1 MNFSIIFATTLKMN
15 ITNKNKDYIRIKG
28 ARMHNLKSIDLDI
41 PKKEFIVITG
51 VSGSG
56 KSSLAFD
63 TIYAEGQRRYVES
76 LSSYARQFLERI
88 EKPKLDKI
96 TGLSP
101 AIALEQKISSSN
113 PRSTV
118 GTKTEIYDYLK
129 LLFSRYGKI
138 YSPVSGKEVKK
149 DKISDI
155 IDDIKKQSEGDKL
168 IVLTRLENINSDN
181 IEQKIKSLINQNYN
195 RVFFQNQIIKLSE
208 LDINTISKFND
219 IHLVID
225 RIVCSNSE
233 EFLNRIADSL
243 ETAIFEGKGKCS
255 INNLT
260 KSKINEY
267 NTLLEADGIKFTNPD
282 TNFFSFNNPYGAC
295 KKCEGYGDIVGIDE
309 RLVIPN
315 TSLSLFDDAV
325 FPWKGK
331 KLKKYKSLFIK
342 NSVHHNFPIHK
353 PYFEL
358 SNEQKKLL
366 WDGSN
371 KLIGINNFFQKLE
384 AKLYK
389 IQNRVLLSRYRGK
402 TICNECNG
410 NRLNKEAGYVKI
422 NNKNIFDLINMALE
436 DLQSFMESIKMDNR
450 ITNEITS
457 RVKCLNDL
465 GLGYLTLN
473 RKSSSLSGGE
483 SQRINLATC
492 VGSNLTGSLYVLD
505 EPSIGL
511 HSHDTQQ
518 LIKIIKKLKNLG
530 NTVIVVEHDDEI
542 IKSADY
548 IIDIGPKAGSFGGE
562 IVAQGNLK
570 EIIKSNSLTAKYLK
584 SEINIEDSKNNNV
597 SKFYIKI
604 SGCRENN
611 LKNINV
617 EIPLNKLVTVSGVSG
632 SGKSTL
638 INKILYPSILNYLD
652 DYSVKPGD
660 FDNLSGNLEEIHFV
674 EYISQKAIGKSS
686 RSNPVTYIK
695 AYDEIRKLFSVQRES
710 KIRGYKPKHFSF
722 NVDGGRCETCKG
734 EGTNTVEMQFM
745 PDVNLVCDNCN
756 GKRFKKEILEIKV
769 SDKNIA
775 DILDYTV
782 DDAINFFNEIEEKK
796 IAEKLIV
803 LQKVGLGY
811 IKLGQSSSTLSGGEA
826 QRVKLAFFLSMKNKS
841 KNGLFMFDEPTTGLH
856 FDDINKLMKSINEL
870 IEKGNSVI
878 IIEHNLDVIKSSD
891 HIIDLGPYGGYKG
904 GELVFQGNIDKLLK
918 SNTITAKSLK
928 KSLN

>member
-1 MNFSIIFATTLKMN
+1 MN
-15 ITNKNKDYIRIKG
+15 ISKKNKDFIRIKG
-28 ARMHNLKSIDLDI
+28 AQMHNLKNIDLEI
-41 PKKEFIVITG
+41 PKKQFIVITG

-138 YSPVSGKEVKK
+138 YSPVSGNEVKK
-149 DKISDI
+149 DKISEI
-155 IDDIKKQSEGDKL
+155 IDHIKNQSKGDKL
-168 IVLTRLENINSDN
+168 LILTKLENINSNN
-181 IEQKIKSLINQNYN
+181 IRQKIKSLIIQNYN
-195 RVFFQNQIIKLSE
+195 RVFYKKQIIKLSE
-208 LDINTISKFND
+208 LDIDNITKFD
-219 IHLVID
+219 DLFLVID
-225 RIVCSNSE
+225 RIICSNSE

-255 INNLT
+255 VSNLS
-260 KSKINEY
+260 KSKINNY
-267 NTLLEADGIKFTNPD
+267 NTLLEADGMKFTNPD
-282 TNFFSFNNPYGAC
+282 TNFFSFNNPHGAC

-309 RLVIPN
+309 KLVIPN

-342 NSVHHNFPIHK
+342 NSVHYDFPIHK

-358 SNEQKKLL
+358 SEKQKKLL
-366 WDGSN
+366 WDGN
-371 KLIGINNFFQKLE
+371 NDLIGINNFFQKLE

-402 TICNECNG
+402 TICKDCNG
-410 NRLNKEAGYVKI
+410 NRLKKEAGYVKI
-422 NNKNIFDLINMALE
+422 NDKNIFDLINMPLE
-436 DLQSFMESIKMDNR
+436 DLQSFMKSIKIKNR
-450 ITNEITS
+450 VTDEITT
-457 RVKCLNDL
+457 RVDCLNDL

-473 RKSSSLSGGE
+473 RKSGSLSGGE

-492 VGSNLTGSLYVLD
+492 IGSNLTGSLYVLD

-518 LIKIIKKLKNLG
+518 LIKILKRLKNLG
-530 NTVIVVEHDDEI
+530 NTVLVVEHDDEI
-542 IKSADY
+542 IKAADH
-548 IIDIGPKAGSFGGE
+548 IIDIGPKAGSLGGE
-562 IVAQGNLK
+562 IVAKGNFK
-570 EIIKSNSLTAKYLK
+570 EILKSDSLTANYLSGKIQIEKPEVIRNSK
-584 SEINIEDSKNNNV
+584 ST
-597 SKFYIKI
+597 IKV

-611 LKNINV
+611 LKNLSV
-617 EIPLNKLVTVSGVSG
+617 KIPLNKLVTISGVSG

-638 INKILYPSILNYLD
+638 INKILYPSILNHLG
-652 DYSVKPGD
+652 DYSLKPGE
-660 FDNLSGNLEEIHFV
+660 FDNISGNIEEINFV

-695 AYDEIRKLFSVQRES
+695 AYDDIRKLFSIQRES

-722 NVDGGRCETCKG
+722 NVEGGRCDSCKG
-734 EGTNTVEMQFM
+734 EGTNTIEMQFM
-745 PDVNLVCDNCN
+745 PDVNLVCESCN
-756 GKRFKKEILEIKV
+756 GKRFKKEILEIRID
-769 SDKNIA
+769 DKNIA
-775 DILDYTV
+775 NILDYTV
-782 DDAINFFNEIEEKK
+782 DDAIKFFDKLEENK
-796 IAEKLIV
+796 ISEKLIV

-826 QRVKLAFFLSMKNKS
+826 QRVKLAYFLSTKTKS
-841 KNGLFMFDEPTTGLH
+841 KNGLFLFDEPTTGLH
-856 FDDINKLMKSINEL
+856 FDDINKLLKSINEL
-870 IEKGNSVI
+870 IDNGNSVI
-878 IIEHNLDVIKSSD
+878 IIEHNLEIIKSSD
-891 HIIDLGPYGGYKG
+891 HIIDLGPYGGNKG
-904 GELVFQGNIDKLLK
+904 GEIVFQGNLVNLLK
-918 SNTITAKSLK
+918 SNSLTCKSLK
-928 KSLN
+928 KSIN